1 MKVYAVHPQIEP
13 GIITPEDPMTAIP
26 AEPAPATMTSP
37 HAAGAVP
44 PGSAATARKTAR
56 AAGILYLIT
65 FVSSIPALAL
75 ERPFLQHAGFIA
87 STGPD
92 SRLMAGGVLDLV
104 NAFAAIGTAVVLYPL
119 LSRDH
124 PRLALGFV
132 TSRLLEAAIIV
143 TSVAALLSLVTLHTA
158 AAGATGAEKASLVTA
173 GTSLIALHGWAFLL
187 GPGLMPA
194 INALLLGTVMYR
206 TRLVPRII
214 PIVGLIGAPI
224 LIASATA
231 TVFGAYSQV
240 STPSALAALPV
251 AAWELSLGL
260 WMTIKAFP
268 LGSDATEKALNG
280 RTG

>member
-1 MKVYAVHPQIEP
+1 
-13 GIITPEDPMTAIP
+13 MTAIP
-26 AEPAPATMTSP
+26 AGRAPASMTSP
-37 HAAGAVP
+37 HAAAAPPG
-44 PGSAATARKTAR
+44 PGSAARKTAR
-56 AAGILYLIT
+56 VAGVLYLIT
-65 FVSSIPALAL
+65 FVSSIPALEL

-87 STGPD
+87 GTGPD
-92 SRLMAGGVLDLV
+92 SGLMAGGVLDLV

-132 TSRLLEAAIIV
+132 TSRLLEAAAIV
-143 TSVAALLSLVTLHTA
+143 TSVAAILSLVALHNA
-158 AAGATGAEKASLVTA
+158 AAGASSAGKASLVTV
-173 GTSLIALHGWAFLL
+173 GTSLIALHDWTFLL

-224 LIASATA
+224 LIASAVA
-231 TVFGAYSQV
+231 TIFGAYSQV

-260 WMTIKAFP
+260 WMTIKAFRLP
-268 LGSDATEKALNG
+268 SPTDDTTHRPAD
-280 RTG
+280 RD